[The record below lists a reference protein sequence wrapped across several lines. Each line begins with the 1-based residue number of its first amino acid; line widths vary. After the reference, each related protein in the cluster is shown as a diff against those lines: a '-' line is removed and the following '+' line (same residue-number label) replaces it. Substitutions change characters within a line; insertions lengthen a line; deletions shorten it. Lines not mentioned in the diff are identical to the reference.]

1 MIKRI
6 LLAICIPLLAYG
18 TICAQQETKE
28 AVEVKMK
35 YVYSFEEAMKKARE
49 EGKPVFFNCFAD
61 WAHPCHGMN
70 AAVFS
75 NQEFAD
81 WMDEHFVNFFMDVTT
96 TPEGRALAERYH
108 IRFQAHY
115 LVLDAQG
122 DILLRIV
129 GGTKLPEFQQQ
140 VKLALSPETSLKGLT
155 EKYASGARDAETLRN
170 YAVVL
175 KLADEKETYDRIV
188 GEYFTVVAPEEWAKA
203 ENWVMFS
210 HLVKNP
216 DSKMFKHLLEHQ
228 EEFIRSNGRQA
239 VQDKIVK
246 ACFEPLYFM
255 ANGSMPYDAAKLL
268 DVYMTL
274 QRSGIDFEHMVFT
287 VYDIAKSRGEKK
299 VDVMMDLF
307 EQKGNVMDKN
317 TRCGL
322 ELSLAELKDL
332 SQQQRERVVAYLT
345 QRKKEVEVNLQ
356 EYYDGAVFT
365 LTHVEGIQFS
375 DLSFDEALKKA
386 KEEKKLVFMDCYTT
400 WCGPCKLMSDQVF
413 NRKEVGD
420 YFNKHFINL
429 KRDMEKGEGKLLAE
443 RYGVDAFPTMFLLDS
458 NGNVVYKLLGAQ
470 DMKTFLEKMKEGSRG
485 R

>member
-1 MIKRI
+1 MMKRI
-6 LLAICIPLLAYG
+6 LLLMTVCLLGYG
-18 TICAQQETKE
+18 LSWGQE
-28 AVEVKMK
+28 EVKMK

-61 WAHPCHGMN
+61 WALPCHGMN
-70 AAVFS
+70 RAVFS
-75 NQEFAD
+75 DQEFAD
-81 WMDEHFVNFFMDVTT
+81 WMEEHFVNLFMDVTAS
-96 TPEGRALAERYH
+96 PEGRALAERYS

-115 LVLDAQG
+115 LVLDERG
-122 DILLRIV
+122 DIVLRII
-129 GGTKLPEFQQQ
+129 GGTKLPEFQEQ
-140 VKLALSPETSLKGLT
+140 VKLALSPETSLKGLA
-155 EKYASGARDAETLRN
+155 EKYAAGDRKEQTLRN

-175 KLADEKETYDRIV
+175 KLADEQERYAKVAE
-188 GEYFTVVAPEEWAKA
+188 EYFTVVAPEEWVKA
-203 ENWVMFS
+203 ENWEMFS
-210 HLVKNP
+210 DLVKNR
-216 DSKMFKHLLEHQ
+216 DSKMFKYLLEHQ
-228 EEFIRSNGRQA
+228 QEFTEHNGLEA
-239 VQDKIVK
+239 VQNKIVK

-255 ANGSMPYDAAKLL
+255 ANGSMPYDAAGLL

-274 QRSGIDFEHMVFT
+274 QRSGIDFGHMIYT

-299 VDVMMDLF
+299 VDAMMDLF
-307 EQKGNVMDKN
+307 EQKGGVMDEN

-332 SQQQRERVVAYLT
+332 SQQQRERLVAYLT
-345 QRKKEVEVNLQ
+345 KRKKEVEVNLQ

-365 LTHVEGIQFS
+365 LTHTEGIQFS

-429 KRDMEKGEGKLLAE
+429 KRDMEKGEGKDLAG
-443 RYGVDAFPTMFLLDS
+443 RYNVDAFPTMFLLDS

-470 DMKTFLEKMKEGSRG
+470 DMKTFLEKMKKR
-485 R
+485 